1 MTRKIVLAIPNR
13 AYAAGLAAYLRETEP
28 SWETSAFTHEA
39 ALRHRLQ
46 DPGGIDALIGD
57 PGLLKQAESWLAGV
71 PRITALVEEHG
82 QTDGAWPEIM
92 IYQPLPGVAASIRG
106 LLADTAPVARGHCR
120 LLTVFSAAGGIG
132 KTTMAL
138 NITRL
143 AGERGLRTLYLNL
156 EPINATSKLFGVY
169 EPDSLSRLLYVLQTE
184 PEAFPGQLERSVRH
198 QAYLR
203 ADIIDAPDHPGER
216 LGMAPE
222 LLDRLIDSIRATGRY
237 DLIVADPDSGIS
249 PWHAMLLGLSDKV
262 AWLVTDDWQCMEKTV
277 RLIAYWREEGA
288 DWGKRISFLRNKSQ
302 GASFGGWPLP
312 APPAAVLPY
321 VPQWKEAEDPAKVF
335 GSAAYC
341 GVLEKL
347 LDAWG

>member
-13 AYAAGLAAYLRETEP
+13 AYAAGLAEYLRETEP
-28 SWETSAFTHEA
+28 GWETSAFTHEA

-46 DPGGIDALIGD
+46 DPGGVDALVGD
-57 PGLLKQAESWLAGV
+57 PMLLKQTEPYLAGV
-71 PRITALVEEHG
+71 PRITALVEEQG
-82 QTDGAWPEIM
+82 ETDGAWPEIS

-106 LLADTAPVARGHCR
+106 LLADAAPAFRGQCR
-120 LLTVFSAAGGIG
+120 MLTVYSAAGGIG
-132 KTTMAL
+132 KTTLAL
-138 NITRL
+138 NWARL

-156 EPINATSKLFGVY
+156 EPINATSKLFGVG
-169 EPDSLSRLLYVLQTE
+169 EPDSLSALLYVLQTD

-203 ADIIDAPDHPGER
+203 ADLIDAPEHPGER
-216 LGMAPE
+216 LAMTPE
-222 LLDRLIDSIRATGRY
+222 LLERLIDGIRATGRY
-237 DLIVADPDSGIS
+237 DLIVADPDSGIG
-249 PWHAMLLGLSDKV
+249 PWHATLLGLSDKV

-277 RLIAYWREEGA
+277 KLLAHWREEGTV
-288 DWGKRISFLRNKSQ
+288 WGKRIDFLRNKCQ
-302 GASFGGWPLP
+302 GASVGGWPLP
-312 APPAAVLPY
+312 AAPAAALPY
-321 VPQWKEAEDPAKVF
+321 VPQWKEMEDPARMF